1 MCVSNKRVNRHKCQ
15 RNHIKSENMYMYEMS
30 HDMKFPTMWYVRPEK
45 AQTSLRIRAV

>member
-15 RNHIKSENMYMYEMS
+15 RNHIKSENMYEMS